1 MPPVDQLYPSKYLS
15 ASDLKGKRLKATIAK
30 VTIEEFTNDG
40 EKQNKPIVHFKET
53 IKPFV
58 ANKTNVNILAKLCG
72 DDTDDWVGKPIG
84 LRMELVSFKGKVT
97 ELVRVTQ
104 PDEFNDAVGFDHGER
119 RNHS

>member
-40 EKQNKPIVHFKET
+40 EKQNKPIVHFKEA
-53 IKPFV
+53 IKPLV

-72 DDTDDWVGKPIG
+72 DDTDDWTGKPIG
-84 LRMELVSFKGKVT
+84 LRMELVSFGA
-97 ELVRVTQ
+97 R
-104 PDEFNDAVGFDHGER
+104 
-119 RNHS
+119 